1 MFGLQY
7 IHKMAQF
14 FRVSVGYLMG
24 YETSPYTGLTKE
36 NMNTSTKEIMQNSSI
51 VRNRL
56 KIKSAITNAQQFIKI
71 QESYGSFDS
80 FIWSYV
86 DGKPILNQ
94 FQTETDI
101 PARTA
106 LSDQISKDL
115 KELGFKFV
123 GSTIIYAYMQA
134 IGIVNDHVK
143 GCHLYANKW
152 HFTFD

>member
-143 GCHLYANKW
+143 GCHLYDNK
-152 HFTFD
+152 

>member
-143 GCHLYANKW
+143 GCHLYANK
-152 HFTFD
+152 